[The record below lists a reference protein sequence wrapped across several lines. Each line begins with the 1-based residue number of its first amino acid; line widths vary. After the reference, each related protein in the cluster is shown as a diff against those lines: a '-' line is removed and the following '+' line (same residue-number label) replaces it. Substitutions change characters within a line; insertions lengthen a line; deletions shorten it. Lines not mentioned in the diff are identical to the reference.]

1 LNATFEGLAGGALA
15 LLLLYVTYRAAA
27 QVLSREPHPVLSLF
41 WVGFL
46 DLPTAVALPLVGGA
60 AGFLGSLLSLSRS
73 RKS

>member
-1 LNATFEGLAGGALA
+1 
-15 LLLLYVTYRAAA
+15 
-27 QVLSREPHPVLSLF
+27 VLSLF

-46 DLPTAVALPLVGGA
+46 DLPTAAALPLVGGA